1 MSEQPTPSPEE
12 LRRSRRV
19 LLAFLAMFVLSG
31 IGVTIFG
38 FQVVARVKAT
48 ARESDAALRTVAWSL
63 ISAADEDGAFP
74 TDSDV
79 FSAAMLDSDRGPDAP
94 LDGSLSADTSDW
106 PTSRDA
112 AMAESASM
120 PLGEA
125 LEIVEVAW
133 PPTPDLPP
141 VLSVGGRPSGLVAD
155 GPTIDAVNR
164 WLRAAAARL
173 ATDAGGAPEDPV
185 DAGDIG

>member
-1 MSEQPTPSPEE
+1 M
-12 LRRSRRV
+12 LF
-19 LLAFLAMFVLSG
+19 AFLAMFVVSG

-48 ARESDAALRTVAWSL
+48 ARQSDAALRTVAWSL
-63 ISAADEDGAFP
+63 ISVADEDGTFP

-79 FSAAMLDSDRGPDAP
+79 LVTAVLGGDRGPEDP
-94 LDGSLSADTSDW
+94 LDGPLSTASTDW
-106 PTSRDA
+106 PTTRQA
-112 AMAESASM
+112 AMADSASM

-155 GPTIDAVNR
+155 GPTIDSVNR
-164 WLRAAAARL
+164 WLRAAAAKL
-173 ATDAGGAPEDPV
+173 ATDDGVEAEGAGEAPDV
-185 DAGDIG
+185 G

>member
-1 MSEQPTPSPEE
+1 M
-12 LRRSRRV
+12 
-19 LLAFLAMFVLSG
+19 LLAFLAMFVASG

-48 ARESDAALRTVAWSL
+48 ARESDAALRTVAWTL
-63 ISAADEDGAFP
+63 ISTADEVGAFP
-74 TDSDV
+74 TDSEV
-79 FSAAMLDSDRGPDAP
+79 LVTAALGSERGPEAP
-94 LDGSLSADTSDW
+94 LAGPLSAESSDW
-106 PTSRDA
+106 PTTRES
-112 AMAESASM
+112 AMADSVSM

-155 GPTIDAVNR
+155 GPTIDSVNR
-164 WLRAAAARL
+164 WLRAAAAKL
-173 ATDAGGAPEDPV
+173 ATDDGGEIDGSAEARDV
-185 DAGDIG
+185 G

>member
-1 MSEQPTPSPEE
+1 M
-12 LRRSRRV
+12 
-19 LLAFLAMFVLSG
+19 LLAFLAFFVLSG

-63 ISAADEDGAFP
+63 ISAADAGGAFP
-74 TDSDV
+74 TDSEV
-79 FSAAMLDSDRGPDAP
+79 LATSVLAGERGPEDP
-94 LDGSLSADTSDW
+94 LDGPLALETSDW
-106 PTSRDA
+106 PTTRQA
-112 AMAESASM
+112 AMAEFTPM

-155 GPTIDAVNR
+155 GPTIDHVNR
-164 WLRAAAARL
+164 WIRAAAARL
-173 ATDAGGAPEDPV
+173 ANPAGEAAPA
-185 DAGDIG
+185 AG